1 MVYVVRTLCTPSS
14 YFLRWRTAPS
24 ARGQVSHAISV
35 RCGDDMDDD
44 GLKTR
49 DRKLALGRAV
59 PSDWTWTERLCQR
72 CRRRRCCPWL
82 SADISTLFS
91 PSLLLFFLR
100 SALVDSAQS
109 AFSL

>member
-1 MVYVVRTLCTPSS
+1 
-14 YFLRWRTAPS
+14 
-24 ARGQVSHAISV
+24 
-35 RCGDDMDDD
+35 MDGD

-49 DRKLALGRAV
+49 DRKLALGEAV
-59 PSDWTWTERLCQR
+59 PSDWTWAERLCQR

-100 SALVDSAQS
+100 SALMDSAQRS
-109 AFSL
+109 VSDVNRSMQGASISPSLNRITHCYSCILVIVV